1 MHDLVLQTVAKLII
15 PFIQLFGFYI
25 IFFGHLSPGGGFAGG
40 TIVASSFILYALA
53 YDVQAGFKR
62 MPRLASKWLE
72 SMGALLFVL
81 VGFAGVAMGGSYL
94 ANHTGLLDLGEAGT
108 LISGGFIPLL
118 TLAVGVKVASTIIS
132 LLYHLLEEKT
142 NV

>member
-25 IFFGHLSPGGGFAGG
+25 IFFGHVSPGGGFAGG

-62 MPRLASKWLE
+62 MPRLVAKWLE

-81 VGFAGVAMGGSYL
+81 VGLAGLLMGANFL
-94 ANHTGLLDLGEAGT
+94 ANHTGLVDMGQAGT
-108 LISGGFIPLL
+108 LLSGGLIPLL
-118 TLAVGVKVASTIIS
+118 TLAVGVKVTSTIIS
-132 LLYHLLEEKT
+132 LFYHLLEEKT
-142 NV
+142 HD